1 MSSWA
6 EGVMARLS
14 AVSIAPGLAAVLAVA
29 SSAGLAQTVAP
40 KAPAAKS
47 ATAPAAM
54 PASTAGRFGFGRVA
68 KPEEIAAW
76 DVDVRPDGHGVRPGR
91 GTVAQGQDIYD
102 AQCAS
107 CHGTFGES
115 NNYMALAGGVEKE
128 DLKTGRASR
137 LKDPEVPRT
146 LGMKLNAATTLYDY
160 IYRAMPWPAPMS
172 LTVDQTYAVTAYVL
186 HLNEIVPADFELN
199 DRNITKILMPNRNG
213 FTREHGMGSVKG
225 KPDVQGSLCM
235 SDCKSETKVVSELPE
250 HARNAHG
257 VLVEQF
263 RQIGPKGAIDTSRY
277 ERVRAAPVATTGPVG
292 DAGKPAAL
300 NARDIAS
307 RNACLACH
315 GVDQKLV
322 GPSLREIGG
331 KYASRSDAE
340 AYVAGKIKAGGV
352 GVWGQVPM
360 PAQPNVKD
368 DEALALARWILGGA
382 K

>member
-6 EGVMARLS
+6 EAMRPQVAALVGGVVLALAGGS
-14 AVSIAPGLAAVLAVA
+14 AV
-29 SSAGLAQTVAP
+29 AQTGAAQTTTA
-40 KAPAAKS
+40 KPAKGA
-47 ATAPAAM
+47 AAQTAP
-54 PASTAGRFGFGRVA
+54 RFNFGRVA

-76 DVDVRPDGHGVRPGR
+76 DIDVRPDGHGVKPGR
-91 GTVAQGQDIYD
+91 GTVAQGQEIYD

-115 NNYMALAGGVEKE
+115 NAYMALAGGVEKE

-137 LKDPEVPRT
+137 LKDADVQRT
-146 LGMKLNAATTLYDY
+146 LGTKLNAATTLYDY

-186 HLNEIVPADFELN
+186 HLNDIVPADFELN
-199 DRNITKILMPNRNG
+199 DKNITKVAMPNRNG
-213 FTREHGMGSVKG
+213 FTRDHGMGSVKA
-225 KPDVQGSLCM
+225 KPDVQGSACM
-235 SDCKSETKVVSELPE
+235 SNCSSETKVVSELPE
-250 HARNAHG
+250 YARNAHG
-257 VLVEQF
+257 VLVQQF

-277 ERVRAAPVATTGPVG
+277 DRATARPVATTGPVA
-292 DAGKPAAL
+292 DAAPTAAAL
-300 NARDIAS
+300 NPREIAN

-315 GVDQKLV
+315 AVDQKLV
-322 GPSLREIGG
+322 GPSLREVGS
-331 KYASRSDAE
+331 KYAARSDGE
-340 AYVAGKIKAGGV
+340 AYVSGKIKSGGT

-360 PAQPNVKD
+360 PAQPGLKD

>member
-6 EGVMARLS
+6 RATFVGDAIV
-14 AVSIAPGLAAVLAVA
+14 AAVLVLVSGVAVA
-29 SSAGLAQTVAP
+29 Q
-40 KAPAAKS
+40 APAAK
-47 ATAPAAM
+47 APGAKAAAAPAAQ
-54 PASTAGRFGFGRVA
+54 ATRFNFGRA
-68 KPEEIAAW
+68 ARPEEIAAW
-76 DVDVRPDGHGVRPGR
+76 DIDVRPDGHGVKPGR
-91 GTVAQGQDIYD
+91 GTVAQGQEIYD

-137 LKDPEVPRT
+137 LTDPAVQRT

-160 IYRAMPWPAPMS
+160 IYRAMPWPSPMS

-186 HLNEIVPADFELN
+186 HLNDIVPADFELS
-199 DRNITKILMPNRNG
+199 DKNITKVAMPNRNG
-213 FTREHGMGSVKG
+213 FTRAHGMGSVKG
-225 KPDVQGSLCM
+225 KPDVQGSSCM
-235 SDCKSETKVVSELPE
+235 SNCASETRIVSELPE
-250 HARNAHG
+250 YARNAHG
-257 VLVEQF
+257 VLVQQF

-277 ERVRAAPVATTGPVG
+277 ERVTARPVATTGPTA
-292 DAGKPAAL
+292 DAAPAAGAT
-300 NARDIAS
+300 NPREIAN

-315 GVDQKLV
+315 AVDQKLV
-322 GPSLREIGG
+322 GPALREVGS
-331 KYASRSDAE
+331 KYATRSDAE
-340 AYVAGKIKAGGV
+340 AYLAGKIKSGGV

-360 PAQPNVKD
+360 PAQAGLKD